1 MDQGVIAN
9 NMSASRIDR
18 EEIETEEIILS
29 SIHDVLV
36 VVKAWSE
43 ADAKKDS
50 ALEGRVH
57 MVDFCINQIERL
69 MLPVPDQFD

>member
-1 MDQGVIAN
+1 MIAN

-29 SIHDVLV
+29 SIHDILV

-43 ADAKKDS
+43 GDARKDS